1 MILRKAT
8 PSDIEAAD
16 SIYAEAKRYMKE
28 SGNPT
33 QWRADYPSG
42 KDVSLGIATGVSYVC
57 EEDGEVV
64 ATLHFSVGDDP
75 TYAEIY
81 GGAWLDSAPYAV
93 IHRIAVKYHGR
104 GIADFCYR
112 ECFKLFP
119 NLKIDTHR
127 DNIPMQKSLMKNGF
141 VKCGIIYLENGEE
154 RVAFQKNS

>member
-8 PSDIEAAD
+8 DIDVEAAD
-16 SIYAEAKRYMKE
+16 KIYKEAKVYMKD

-33 QWRADYPSG
+33 QWHSDYPSG
-42 KDVSLGIATGVSYVC
+42 KDVREGIKSGTSYVC
-57 EEDGEVV
+57 EDGGEVV

-75 TYAEIY
+75 TYAKIY
-81 GGAWLDSAPYAV
+81 DGNWLDSESYAV

-112 ECFKLFP
+112 ECFKLYP
-119 NLKIDTHR
+119 NLRIDTHK